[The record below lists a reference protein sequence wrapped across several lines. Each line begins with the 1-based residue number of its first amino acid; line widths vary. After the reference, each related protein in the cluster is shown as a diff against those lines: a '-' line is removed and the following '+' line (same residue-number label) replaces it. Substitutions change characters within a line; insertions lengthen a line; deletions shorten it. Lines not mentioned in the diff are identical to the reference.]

1 VIPRRRSREE
11 TNKIDYAQLQIYCI
25 GGIKMNKEITV
36 YRFLSSFVSVF
47 TAAPGIWRQ
56 PLVIA
61 ILLAMTFITVK
72 NGYADPTEIPF
83 FGSANGLCIQCTGP
97 WGRNTLTHM
106 INGTPKHPDNFYSAE
121 ETIFSPG
128 GEWTCVFWEP
138 TRRCFQD
145 IDNTTTFSFCLDVS
159 GPSVNPVRIAL
170 LPNKQ
175 YTVNYPPP
183 PCNTSSVSS
192 FLGDNPKHDQSKRDF
207 DSYLFGGK
215 AGDELRLRL
224 RPDRQGGNNEGEAR
238 LAISGGPLNDEVS
251 GKLPLALDTVLPEDG
266 EYLVTIE
273 QLRNPGEERYRGG
286 YSLRFNIPSGSPG
299 LISPTNDVEK

>member
-1 VIPRRRSREE
+1 
-11 TNKIDYAQLQIYCI
+11 
-25 GGIKMNKEITV
+25 MNKEISG
-36 YRFLSSFVSVF
+36 YRLLSSFVSCV
-47 TAAPGIWRQ
+47 TAAARTLRQ
-56 PLVIA
+56 PLVIV
-61 ILLAMTFITVK
+61 ILFAMTLITVK

-83 FGSANGLCIQCTGP
+83 FGSADGLCIQCTGP
-97 WGRNTLTHM
+97 WGRNTATHM
-106 INGTPKHPDNFYSAE
+106 LNGTPKHPDNFYNAE

-138 TRRCFQD
+138 TRRCFDD
-145 IDNTTTFSFCLDVS
+145 IDKTTTFSFCLDVS
-159 GPSVNPVRIAL
+159 GPSVNPVRIEL
-170 LPNKQ
+170 FTNKT
-175 YTVNYPPP
+175 YTVNYQPP
-183 PCNTSSVSS
+183 PCSSSSVSS
-192 FLGDNPKHDQSKRDF
+192 FLGDNSKHDQSKRDF

-251 GKLPLALDTVLPEDG
+251 GKLPLALDAVLPEDG
-266 EYLVTIE
+266 EYLVTVE
-273 QLRNPGEERYRGG
+273 QLRNSGEERYRGG